1 MELQNQNLKKQT
13 LTLLNKI
20 VSQPL
25 LHSRFLNTL
34 SFLEYIGTRKIIKS
48 QSSNY
53 FNSELLEHLN
63 EEARH
68 SLFFKKLAQKQAGHP
83 LGFRAEELLLK
94 KESENYFQK
103 LDQKAKELSSNP
115 FFNYLYTTW
124 AIETRALYLY
134 SLYDKILKD
143 HSFPFSLR
151 FVLKEEEEHLKYVE
165 ESGVN
170 KNPSHKKSLKDFE
183 EKEFSQLISCWDK
196 EIINCKTIQSP
207 SPSL

>member
-1 MELQNQNLKKQT
+1 MKLQNQNLEKQT
-13 LTLLNKI
+13 VTLLNKI
-20 VSQPL
+20 VSHPL
-25 LHSRFLNTL
+25 LHSQFLNTL

-48 QSSNY
+48 QPSDY

-63 EEARH
+63 EESRH
-68 SLFFKKLAQKQAGHP
+68 SLFFKKLAQKQS
-83 LGFRAEELLLK
+83 GFSMGFQPKELLLK
-94 KESENYFQK
+94 KESENYFQR

-134 SLYDKILKD
+134 SLYDKVLKE
-143 HSFPFSLR
+143 HSFSFSLR

-183 EKEFSQLISCWDK
+183 EKEFSLLISCWDE
-196 EIINCKTIQSP
+196 EIIMRKPTHSLFP
-207 SPSL
+207 SP